1 MLTTVFLCVAMIH
14 WKQSKAKQSKAKQSK
29 AKVTGMNKK
38 VIIGSVAAAIVVAG
52 GVSYAVLHTPKAQF
66 GTHLLAMIKADDNRY
81 QYTASMPG
89 NSQYRINGLANLDA
103 KDRQKLMLSTTVA
116 DDDTKLTYDIKKNGK
131 TTYVSAGFLSDMF
144 QSADVKDVPDFST
157 VLQNVW
163 MKADNKRYA
172 KVESEQVQTDA
183 KQIAKWFTDLDG
195 QKFSKVGAGYQV
207 KLNRADLK
215 RLVTVVGQTET
226 AKQLKDDGWDKLRDE
241 INDMKKPEVI
251 VTVAKDA
258 HKLSLRA
265 TSDQAIYVKASVVGT
280 RQAGQTVVMPAAKHV
295 KTEKQLEK
303 MLTAMVLQY
312 AFNAMSDSWGE

>member
-1 MLTTVFLCVAMIH
+1 M
-14 WKQSKAKQSKAKQSK
+14 
-29 AKVTGMNKK
+29 
-38 VIIGSVAAAIVVAG
+38 
-52 GVSYAVLHTPKAQF
+52 
-66 GTHLLAMIKADDNRY
+66 KADDK
-81 QYTASMPG
+81 G
-89 NSQYRINGLANLDA
+89 
-103 KDRQKLMLSTTVA
+103 
-116 DDDTKLTYDIKKNGK
+116 
-131 TTYVSAGFLSDMF
+131 
-144 QSADVKDVPDFST
+144 
-157 VLQNVW
+157 
-163 MKADNKRYA
+163 YA

-226 AKQLKDDGWDKLRDE
+226 AKQLKADGWDKLRDE
-241 INDMKKPEVI
+241 ISDMKKPEVI

-265 TSDQAIYVKASVVGT
+265 TSDQASYVRATVVGT
-280 RQAGQTVVMPAAKHV
+280 RQAGQTVTMPAAKNV

-312 AFNAMSDSWGE
+312 AFNAMSDSWGD

>member
-1 MLTTVFLCVAMIH
+1 
-14 WKQSKAKQSKAKQSK
+14 
-29 AKVTGMNKK
+29 MNKK

-52 GVSYAVLHTPKAQF
+52 GVSYSYAVLHTPKAQF
-66 GTHLLAMIKADDNRY
+66 GTHLLAMVKAGDNRY

-89 NSQYRINGLANLDA
+89 NSQYRINGLAKLDA
-103 KDRQKLMLSTTVA
+103 KDRQKVMLSTTVA

-131 TTYVSAGFLSDMF
+131 TTFVSAGFLSDMF

-226 AKQLKDDGWDKLRDE
+226 AKQLKADGWDKLRDE

-251 VTVAKDA
+251 VTAAKDA

-265 TSDQAIYVKASVVGT
+265 TSDQASYVKASVVGT

-312 AFNAMSDSWGE
+312 AFNTMSDSWGE